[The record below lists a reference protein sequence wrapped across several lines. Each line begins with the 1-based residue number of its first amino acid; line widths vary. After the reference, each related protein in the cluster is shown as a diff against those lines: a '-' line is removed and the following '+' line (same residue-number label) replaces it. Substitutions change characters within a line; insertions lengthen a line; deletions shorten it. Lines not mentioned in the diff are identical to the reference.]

1 MTRKFELEL
10 SKVQLEV
17 LQLALQ
23 NSMFDWVETMKTEAT
38 DFVPHDV
45 FDEANISA
53 NAANLIAAYE
63 LREIFG
69 RTQ

>member
-1 MTRKFELEL
+1 MERKFELEL

-23 NSMFDWVETMKTEAT
+23 NSMFYWIEAVKTEAT
-38 DFVPHDV
+38 DFEPHDY

-53 NAANLIAAYE
+53 NAANLIAAFE

>member
-1 MTRKFELEL
+1 MVTRFELEL
-10 SKVQLEV
+10 TQVQLEV

-23 NSMFDWVETMKTEAT
+23 NSLFDCVDMMKTEAAE
-38 DFVPHDV
+38 FVPHDV

>member
-17 LQLALQ
+17 LQLSLQ
-23 NSMFDWVETMKTEAT
+23 NSLFEWVETMKTEAE
-38 DFVPHDV
+38 DFEPHCEIS
-45 FDEANISA
+45 EANISA

-63 LREIFG
+63 LREVFG

>member
-10 SKVQLEV
+10 TKVQLEI
-17 LQLALQ
+17 LQLSLQ
-23 NSMFDWVETMKTEAT
+23 NSLFYWVDTVKTEAA
-38 DFVPHDV
+38 DLVPHDPI
-45 FDEANISA
+45 DEANIAA
-53 NAANLIAAYE
+53 NAANLIAAFE

>member
-1 MTRKFELEL
+1 MTHKFQLEL
-10 SKVQLEV
+10 TNVQLEV

-23 NSMFDWVETMKTEAT
+23 NSLFDWVEMVKTEAT
-38 DFVPHDV
+38 QFIPHDV
-45 FDEANISA
+45 LDEANISR